1 MGNFFFFFFGI
12 CSVVLWFI
20 FISYRILIKNTQL
33 VTYYWNFP
41 LFFSPFLSLS
51 VSFLEY
57 MSGGRIYDFLH
68 KQKGVFTL
76 PTLIRV
82 AIDVSKGMN

>member
-1 MGNFFFFFFGI
+1 MSNGKHKKAW
-12 CSVVLWFI
+12 VP
-20 FISYRILIKNTQL
+20 QA
-33 VTYYWNFP
+33 P
-41 LFFSPFLSLS
+41 
-51 VSFLEY
+51 EY
-57 MSGGRIYDFLH
+57 MSGGSIFDLLR